1 MASRNK
7 KSVLGALDEV
17 RGKPALKAGRGPQDC
32 GDIGLKIARD
42 GTWYYQNSAI
52 HRKPLVKLFA
62 SVLRREDDGQ
72 YCLVT
77 PVEKVQ
83 VEVEDAPFL
92 AVALEVEGRGRRQDL
107 TFRTNIG
114 DLVEAGAEHPFTF
127 RVEKDGSFTPF
138 ILVRDQLQ
146 ARIARPVYYE
156 LVAAAVSEVRGSAR
170 ELGVWSG
177 GVFFPFPAPG
187 GPGAS

>member
-7 KSVLGALDEV
+7 KSVRGALDEV
-17 RGKPALKAGRGPQDC
+17 LGKPGSKAGRVPQDC
-32 GDIGLKIARD
+32 GDIGLRIARD

-52 HRKPLVKLFA
+52 ERKPLVKLFA
-62 SVLRREDDGQ
+62 SVLRREDDGR

-92 AVALEVEGRGRRQDL
+92 AVALEVEGRGRQQRL

-114 DLVEAGAEHPFTF
+114 DLVEAGAEHPFSF
-127 RVEKDGSFTPF
+127 RSEKDGSFTPF
-138 ILVRDQLQ
+138 ILVRDRLQ

-156 LVAAAVSEVRGSAR
+156 LVAAAVTEVRGGAR

-177 GVFFPFPAPG
+177 GIFFPFPAPG
-187 GPGAS
+187 GADAD

>member
-17 RGKPALKAGRGPQDC
+17 RGKPVAGKARGPQDC
-32 GDIGLKIARD
+32 DDIGLKIGRD
-42 GTWYYQNSAI
+42 GTWYYQNSPI
-52 HRKPLVKLFA
+52 DRKPLVKLFA
-62 SVLRREDDGQ
+62 SVLRRDDDGR

-77 PVEKVQ
+77 PAEKVL
-83 VEVEDAPFL
+83 VAVEDAPFV
-92 AVALEVEGRGRRQDL
+92 AVALEAEGSGRHQRL

-114 DLVEAGAEHPFTF
+114 DLVEAGVEHSFSF
-127 RVEKDGSFTPF
+127 RPEKDGSFTPF
-138 ILVRDQLQ
+138 ILVRDRLE

-156 LVAAAVSEVRGSAR
+156 LVAAAVSEVRGGVR

-177 GVFFPFPAPG
+177 GIFFPFPARQG
-187 GPGAS
+187 SRDN

>member
-17 RGKPALKAGRGPQDC
+17 RGKPAPKAGRGPQDC

-52 HRKPLVKLFA
+52 ERKPLVKLFA
-62 SVLRREDDGQ
+62 SVLRRDDDGR

-77 PVEKVQ
+77 PAEKVQ
-83 VEVEDAPFL
+83 IDVEDAPFL
-92 AVALEVEGRGRRQDL
+92 AVALDVEGSGRHQRL

-114 DLVEAGAEHPFTF
+114 EFVEAGAAHPFSF
-127 RVEKDGSFTPF
+127 RAEKDGSFTPF
-138 ILVRDQLQ
+138 ILVRDRLQ

-156 LVAAAVSEVRGSAR
+156 LVAAAVSQVRGVAR

-177 GVFFPFPAPG
+177 GIFFPFPAPRG
-187 GPGAS
+187 SGAD

>member
-1 MASRNK
+1 MANRNK

-17 RGKPALKAGRGPQDC
+17 RGKSAPKAGRGPQDC

-52 HRKPLVKLFA
+52 DRKPLVKLFA
-62 SVLRREDDGQ
+62 SVLRREDNGR

-83 VEVEDAPFL
+83 VDVEDAPFL
-92 AVALEVEGRGRRQDL
+92 AVALDVEGRGRHQRL
-107 TFRTNIG
+107 AFRTNIG
-114 DLVEAGAEHPFTF
+114 DLIEAGAEHPFSF
-127 RVEKDGSFTPF
+127 RAEKDGSFTPF
-138 ILVRDQLQ
+138 ILVRDRLQ

-156 LVAAAVSEVRGSAR
+156 LVAAAVSEVRAGAR

-177 GVFFPFPAPG
+177 GIFFPFPTPG
-187 GPGAS
+187 GSGAD